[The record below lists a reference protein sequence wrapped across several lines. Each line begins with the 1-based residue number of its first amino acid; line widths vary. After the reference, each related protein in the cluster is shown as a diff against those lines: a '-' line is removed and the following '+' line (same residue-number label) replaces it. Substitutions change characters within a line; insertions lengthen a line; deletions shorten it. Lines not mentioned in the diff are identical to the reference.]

1 MPSIVVAP
9 KFFNGNGNDQST
21 STVPVSQEVYP
32 SNGVSTGQP
41 TIMLNGGGSN
51 VSTVQESQG
60 GGVSNNANQ
69 KGDGNIDFSK
79 ALIIKKQG

>member
-21 STVPVSQEVYP
+21 STVPVGQEMSQL
-32 SNGVSTGQP
+32 NGVSMMSNQP
-41 TIMLNGGGSN
+41 TVVLNSGGPN
-51 VSTVQESQG
+51 VQESQG
-60 GGVSNNANQ
+60 ENKKVDS
-69 KGDGNIDFSK
+69 NIDFSK